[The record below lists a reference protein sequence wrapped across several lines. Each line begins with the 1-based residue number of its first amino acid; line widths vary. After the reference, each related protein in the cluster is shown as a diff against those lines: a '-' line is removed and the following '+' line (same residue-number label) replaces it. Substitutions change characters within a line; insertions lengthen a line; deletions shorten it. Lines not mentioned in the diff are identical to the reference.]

1 MKANFLCPWWQRL
14 FTTTHGKSALW
25 AALVIAC
32 SQAAV
37 SAAPGTAQETTFV
50 RQHHGLDGWAEKAR
64 TPEALVCNKGYQLL
78 RITQYDQAI
87 PFFNQALMINPKY
100 VRAITMRGMAYL
112 STGRFQQAIADYTRA
127 IALSKNT
134 FNCYRRGVAYLEWK
148 KFKEGIDDLTIF
160 IDHCPD
166 KSDDAYCN
174 ALKARATAYVL
185 TNQFEKSIA
194 DLNAMEKIRPQ
205 DFRIYEIRAENY
217 RRLGKLDLAINDYTN
232 ILKHYPDDEEV
243 LLARGQIYMLQGRN
257 QLALADFSTAIDYQP
272 SMEELYRE
280 RAKVYEKMGKR
291 ELALNDR
298 KKADQAKRRSN
309 EL

>member
-14 FTTTHGKSALW
+14 FTTHGKKALW
-25 AALVIAC
+25 AALLIAC
-32 SQAAV
+32 SQAALR
-37 SAAPGTAQETTFV
+37 AAPDTAKETTFV
-50 RQHHGLDGWAEKAR
+50 RQHHGLDGWAEKAH
-64 TPEALVCNKGYQLL
+64 TPEALVCNKGYKLL

-112 STGRFQQAIADYTRA
+112 STGRLQQAIADYTRA

-134 FNCYRRGVAYLEWK
+134 FNYYRRGVAYLEWK
-148 KFKEGIDDLTIF
+148 KFKEGIDDLTSF

-166 KSDDAYCN
+166 KGDDAYCN

-194 DLNAMEKIRPQ
+194 DLNVMEKIRPQ

-243 LLARGQIYMLQGRN
+243 LLARGQIYVLQGRN
-257 QLALADFSTAIDYQP
+257 QLALADFTTAIDYQP

-280 RAKVYEKMGKR
+280 RAKVYEKMGQR
-291 ELALNDR
+291 DLALNDR
-298 KKADQAKRRSN
+298 KKADEAKRHSN